1 MWSMKTPT
9 PPPPPIPANP
19 FSSSMWTSSTTT
31 THNGSLTMSAAGSRS
46 ILSINA
52 TDGGDAIIKT
62 NKHEINLDKMYEIVQ
77 LLSERLMIIV
87 EDPAILEKY
96 PTLKDTYDQY
106 KVLSALMLNDKE
118 KDNASV

>member
-1 MWSMKTPT
+1 MKTPT

>member
-1 MWSMKTPT
+1 MWGTK
-9 PPPPPIPANP
+9 PPPSISAPPYNG
-19 FSSSMWTSSTTT
+19 SMWTSSTTT
-31 THNGSLTMSAAGSRS
+31 SANGSLTMSAAGSRS

-77 LLSERLMIIV
+77 LLSERLMIIA

-96 PTLKDTYDQY
+96 PTLKDTYEQY
-106 KVLSALMLNDKE
+106 KLLSALMLNDKE
-118 KDNASV
+118 KDDASI

>member
-1 MWSMKTPT
+1 MWNMKTPT
-9 PPPPPIPANP
+9 PPPPISPTTYNNQYSMNANVAHP
-19 FSSSMWTSSTTT
+19 HAGTLTI
-31 THNGSLTMSAAGSRS
+31 NGSGSRS

-52 TDGGDAIIKT
+52 INGGDAIIKT

>member
-9 PPPPPIPANP
+9 PPPPSISAPIPTAV
-19 FSSSMWTSSTTT
+19 WTSSQTAGTLT
-31 THNGSLTMSAAGSRS
+31 INGAGSRS

-52 TDGGDAIIKT
+52 DNGGDAIIKT

-96 PTLKDTYDQY
+96 PTLKDTYEQY
-106 KVLSALMLNDKE
+106 KLLSALMLSDKE
-118 KDNASV
+118 KDV

>member
-1 MWSMKTPT
+1 MTSYYTQTPL
-9 PPPPPIPANP
+9 
-19 FSSSMWTSSTTT
+19 WTSSTTT
-31 THNGSLTMSAAGSRS
+31 ATPLTINGSGSRS

-77 LLSERLMIIV
+77 FLSDRLMIIA

-96 PTLKDTYDQY
+96 PTLKDTYEQY
-106 KVLSALMLNDKE
+106 KLLSALMLNDKE

>member
-1 MWSMKTPT
+1 MWPTIKAPPT
-9 PPPPPIPANP
+9 PPI
-19 FSSSMWTSSTTT
+19 WTSSTNIVAGPVTT
-31 THNGSLTMSAAGSRS
+31 AGTLTMNGAGSRA

-52 TDGGDAIIKT
+52 DNGGDAIIKT

-87 EDPAILEKY
+87 EDPAILEKH

-106 KVLSALMLNDKE
+106 KLLSALMINDKE
-118 KDNASV
+118 KDDASI

>member
-1 MWSMKTPT
+1 M
-9 PPPPPIPANP
+9 
-19 FSSSMWTSSTTT
+19 
-31 THNGSLTMSAAGSRS
+31 
-46 ILSINA
+46 
-52 TDGGDAIIKT
+52 DGGDAIIKT

-106 KVLSALMLNDKE
+106 KVLSALMLTDKE

>member
-9 PPPPPIPANP
+9 PPAVWTS
-19 FSSSMWTSSTTT
+19 SSSMTAGTLTL
-31 THNGSLTMSAAGSRS
+31 NGAGSRS

-77 LLSERLMIIV
+77 LLSERLMIIA
-87 EDPAILEKY
+87 EDPVILEKY
-96 PTLKDTYDQY
+96 PTLKDTYEQY
-106 KVLSALMLNDKE
+106 KLLSALMLNDKE

>member
-9 PPPPPIPANP
+9 PPPVY
-19 FSSSMWTSSTTT
+19 TSSTSWTT
-31 THNGSLTMSAAGSRS
+31 ATPSAGTLTMNGAGSRS
-46 ILSINA
+46 IISINA
-52 TDGGDAIIKT
+52 MDGGDAIIKT

-77 LLSERLMIIV
+77 LLSERLMIIA

-96 PTLKDTYDQY
+96 PTLKDTYEQY
-106 KVLSALMLNDKE
+106 KLLSALMLNDKE